1 MADRCIQCGWT
12 IAERNVEVVLR
23 GDVMSDDCETLLL
36 HKGGCPT
43 SMDQLIEEDDGKE

>member
-12 IAERNVEVVLR
+12 IAERNIEVVLR

-36 HKGGCPT
+36 
-43 SMDQLIEEDDGKE
+43 QLIEEDDGKE